1 MYQTTKT
8 TIDGKIMY
16 ESYTLSTA
24 YDLYGDLSELNGTM
38 ILFGERIVEIS
49 SYYLSDDLSAVYFE
63 DANENII
70 LVASDAI
77 GFEAIIEAYCDPE
90 GPEHTAW
97 TEFYDEYIIKQGD
110 SEVIIRCSIK

>member
-1 MYQTTKT
+1 MNQTTKT

-24 YDLYGDLSELNGTM
+24 YDLYGDMLELDGTM
-38 ILFGERIVEIS
+38 ILFGERIVEICA
-49 SYYLSDDLSAVYFE
+49 YYLSDDLSAVYFE

-97 TEFYDEYIIKQGD
+97 TEFYDEYVIKQDGK
-110 SEVIIRCSIK
+110 EVVIRCTIK